1 MERTSATY
9 LEDLLL
15 LLLLQ
20 SLVHDMCCRV
30 EALKDSSGARK
41 LVGLASCAVKTRD
54 EMKLAGLASC
64 EDKG

>member
-1 MERTSATY
+1 MEYVRTW
-9 LEDLLL
+9 EDLLL

-20 SLVHDMCCRV
+20 SLVQDMCCRV

-41 LVGLASCAVKTRD
+41 LVGLASC
-54 EMKLAGLASC
+54 